1 MEYVGRRNGQNYLE
15 PTGAGFTEHHCSILS
30 WRRAPS
36 PDLVLLQFGNGAEFA
51 HLKRTTCRR
60 PHALQVSGS
69 RTPHEI
75 HTHPHDLGSN
85 LSEEDLNR
93 LRIMYPDRYR
103 SQGARQA
110 WRSPDGLPER
120 AHYGPE
126 QRTTN
131 PETTRVLVHADE
143 PEYPF
148 VSTPHGNRKPYG

>member
-1 MEYVGRRNGQNYLE
+1 MEYLGRRNGQNYLE

-30 WRRAPS
+30 WRRATS
-36 PDLVLLQFGNGAEFA
+36 PDLVLLQFGIGAEFA
-51 HLKRTTCRR
+51 HLKRTTYRR

-69 RTPHEI
+69 CTPHEI

-110 WRSPDGLPER
+110 WRSPDGLAEEQPLAYKDVDIVVDVVHR
-120 AHYGPE
+120 AGLSLKVARLRPLG
-126 QRTTN
+126 
-131 PETTRVLVHADE
+131 VIK
-143 PEYPF
+143 
-148 VSTPHGNRKPYG
+148 G

>member
-1 MEYVGRRNGQNYLE
+1 MPNLHTSSV
-15 PTGAGFTEHHCSILS
+15 
-30 WRRAPS
+30 PS
-36 PDLVLLQFGNGAEFA
+36 
-51 HLKRTTCRR
+51 KR
-60 PHALQVSGS
+60 PNALQVSGS
-69 RTPHEI
+69 CTPHEI

-110 WRSPDGLPER
+110 WRSPDGLAKR
-120 AHYGPE
+120 AHYGSE

-131 PETTRVLVHADE
+131 PETTRVLVHTYE

-148 VSTPHGNRKPYG
+148 VGTPYGNRKPYG